1 MVDARKDFCD
11 RLETSPF
18 DPCLGHKAHQDIR
31 DPLLNNCGTRF
42 HFRNSIA
49 RLLVGPINTCEPE
62 VKIGLVKLYTISL
75 STVAFDSSS
84 QQNAKL
90 LGIGLVKMRGNNVFH
105 PGTPQFVGGLRAR
118 RERKVFKH

>member
-1 MVDARKDFCD
+1 VVDARKDFCD

-62 VKIGLVKLYTISL
+62 VKIGLVKLFSSRWVLDVYTISL

-90 LGIGLVKMRGNNVFH
+90 LGIGLVKMPGNNVFH
-105 PGTPQFVGGLRAR
+105 PGT
-118 RERKVFKH
+118 